1 MAKIFISAGSTQKLR
16 TLKGRTGL
24 TPNILSRL
32 ALTLSLKEPGRPDP
46 SSYPNDGMEFNRYTL
61 LGEHDLLIMSLLREW
76 CIQNGLGDAA
86 DLADQLRA
94 HINRGVNILYPR
106 LKVLGDL
113 GGLIAQSNSTLAT

>member
-1 MAKIFISAGSTQKLR
+1 MAKIFISAGSTQKLK

-32 ALTLSLKEPGRPDP
+32 ALSLSLKEPGRPDP
-46 SSYPNDGMEFNRYTL
+46 GSYPNDGMEFNRYTL

-76 CIQNGLGDAA
+76 CIQSGLGDTA
-86 DLADQLRA
+86 DLSDQLRA

-113 GGLIAQSNSTLAT
+113 GGLIAQSKSTTTT